1 MIINS
6 LGRKVALSV
15 VLAGAAVAQP
25 VAAPAPPEL
34 PDVAFAPLA
43 PMLWMG
49 QSGGSYLGV
58 GVADVDDARA
68 KALNLR
74 ESRGAELT
82 KVDEQGP
89 AGKAGLKAGDV
100 VLEWNGQRI
109 EGMDQFMRLV
119 RETPAG
125 REVKVG
131 FSRNG
136 SAQTATMTTGS
147 RREAMRSAERI
158 RIDIP
163 ALEGRAFQMVMP
175 DTPRAY
181 MSWRSGMLGIE
192 GESLD
197 GQLAEYFGVKDGVLV
212 RSVGRGTAAEKAGV
226 KAGDVITKVDTAAV
240 TSPREITSALRAL
253 GEKRT
258 FSVALTRDR
267 KEMSLP
273 VTLEEPQPRPAPA
286 PRARR
291 VNR

>member
-6 LGRKVALSV
+6 SARNAAAILLLSSVA
-15 VLAGAAVAQP
+15 AMAQP
-25 VAAPAPPEL
+25 VAAPAPPEP
-34 PDVAFAPLA
+34 PDAPVV
-43 PMLWMG
+43 PMLWLS
-49 QSGGSYLGV
+49 QSGSYLGV
-58 GVADVDDARA
+58 GVADVDEARA

-100 VLEWNGQRI
+100 VLEWNGQRV

-125 REVKVG
+125 REVKVSI
-131 FSRNG
+131 SRNG
-136 SAQTATMTTGS
+136 ALQTVTMTTGS
-147 RREAMRSAERI
+147 RREALRRTTRI
-158 RIDIP
+158 EVPRF
-163 ALEGRAFQMVMP
+163 EGRTFEFTVPDMP
-175 DTPRAY
+175 SAL

-192 GESLD
+192 GESLT
-197 GQLAEYFGVKDGVLV
+197 GQLAEYFGVKEGVLI
-212 RSVGRGTAAEKAGV
+212 RSVGSGTAAEKAGI
-226 KAGDVITKVDTAAV
+226 KAGDVVTKIDQTGV
-240 TSPREITSALRAL
+240 TSPREITSALRAM

-258 FSVALTRDR
+258 FPVSLSRDR
-267 KEMSLP
+267 KEMSLS
-273 VTLEEPQPRPAPA
+273 VTLEEPASRTTV